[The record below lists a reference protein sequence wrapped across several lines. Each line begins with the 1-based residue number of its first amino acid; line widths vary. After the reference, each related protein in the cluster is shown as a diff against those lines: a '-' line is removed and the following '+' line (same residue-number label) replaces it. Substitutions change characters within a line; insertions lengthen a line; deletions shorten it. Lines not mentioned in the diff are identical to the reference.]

1 MPPIQSPTLKFFA
14 DFIERETGIIYSDDN
29 AYQLESRLIQL
40 SKHFNLGGIP
50 DLHDKGQ
57 KEGIHGEFK
66 QALLDIATNNETS
79 FFRDPKIFSAFQK
92 TMITS
97 FKGAPIRVWSA
108 ACSFGQEPYTLAL
121 VLEELR
127 LSGVSMPDVEITA
140 SDISIRAIEK
150 AKDAIYTHIEIQRG
164 LPAVLMLKYFEK
176 VSDDHWKLKDVLRR
190 KVRFQR
196 VNLLD
201 ISGVSGKFQII
212 FCRNVL
218 IYQNDDKKKEIIDK
232 ITDYLVPGGILVL
245 GAAES
250 MIGFSDRYEQIA
262 FESTIFYKKK

>member
-1 MPPIQSPTLKFFA
+1 MAPIQSPTLKFFA

-40 SKHFNLGGIP
+40 SKHYNLAGIP
-50 DLHDKGQ
+50 DLHYKGQ

-92 TMITS
+92 SMIPS
-97 FKGAPIRVWSA
+97 LGVGPIRVWSA
-108 ACSFGQEPYTLAL
+108 ACSFGQEPYTLAM

-127 LSGVSMPDVEITA
+127 LSGAPVPDVEVVA

-150 AKDAIYTHIEIQRG
+150 AKEATYTQIEIQRG
-164 LPAVLMLKYFEK
+164 LPAALMLKYFEK
-176 VSDDHWKLKDVLRR
+176 ISDDHWRLKEPVRR
-190 KVRFQR
+190 KVRFDR

-201 ISGVSGKFQII
+201 IQGIKGQFQII

-218 IYQNDDKKKEIIDK
+218 IYQNDEKKKEILEK
-232 ITDYLVPGGILVL
+232 ITEYLVPGGVLVL

-250 MIGFSDRYEQIA
+250 MIGFSDRFEQVA
-262 FESTIFYKKK
+262 FESTIFYRKK